1 MNPMIEYDHAVL
13 RCNDLILAERFY
25 QQVFGSIYGDD
36 QVTVEHRSTS
46 TTEEYLHTARTGGT
60 GARAAQA
67 DRERG
72 VDRRQAGENPTVRV
86 VGTPQGS
93 VQIGGALMPLFLA
106 RRHEQEPPPEQLRG
120 SPRHAFPVTPEQMEK
135 AVEVLLRYD
144 VEFEGPVE
152 HPAPCPA
159 ERSLYFKDPSSNF
172 LELCVPREKQPGAMP
187 FSR

>member
-25 QQVFGSIYGDD
+25 EQVFSAIYGDD
-36 QVTVEHRSTS
+36 QVAVEHRSMS
-46 TTEEYLHTARTGGT
+46 TTEEYLHTAHTGGT

-67 DRERG
+67 DQRRG
-72 VDRRQAGENPTVRV
+72 VDRGQVGKNPTVRL

-120 SPRHAFPVTPEQMEK
+120 SPRHAFPATSEQLEK
-135 AVEVLLRYD
+135 AMGVLR
-144 VEFEGPVE
+144 
-152 HPAPCPA
+152 
-159 ERSLYFKDPSSNF
+159 
-172 LELCVPREKQPGAMP
+172 
-187 FSR
+187 